1 VRVHPVPDRT
11 IEHNA
16 RVLARVIHH
25 RQTKDY
31 VLAVVAG
38 LVAEGLLAASLYTE
52 GTGGTVLPLL
62 FFVEAI
68 VLGAVFGPGPG
79 IAGAVVPVVAY
90 LVAEWGRRAFS
101 IGTEPVD
108 TLGMVFVTVLYLA
121 MVFAFLA
128 GMAGAIRN
136 RYFRREIR

>member
-1 VRVHPVPDRT
+1 VRADPEPAAAIAHNSDVLTRVRHHP
-11 IEHNA
+11 
-16 RVLARVIHH
+16 
-25 RQTKDY
+25 QTNDY
-31 VLAVVAG
+31 ILAVVAG
-38 LVAEGLLAASLYTE
+38 LAAEGLLAVTLYSQ
-52 GTGGTVLPLL
+52 GTGGTILPML

-90 LVAEWGRRAFS
+90 LVAEWGRRAFD
-101 IGTEPVD
+101 IGAEPAD
-108 TLGMVFVTVLYLA
+108 SLGLVFVTVLYLA